1 MAFVPT
7 IELHENTIPGLLRR
21 NAEWF
26 PDNDC
31 IVAPEFAV
39 RWSWKEFDRRTTMVA
54 RGMYAM
60 GIRKGDHVAIWAYGT
75 GLVKDL
81 ILHLPAPF
89 ENGRFQGPSMGAGQ
103 TCNYY
108 HKLFSEAMGFNSLD
122 HIRQALEMN
131 TSWKS
136 SYESAGPGYG
146 AFAARNR
153 KVADTCTHMVAFTFA
168 DGDVPADGGTK
179 MAWDMAA
186 DKLCIHVPLGA
197 A

>member
-1 MAFVPT
+1 MSRIIAVIGTAGRDKTLPMTDKHWDFMCET
-7 IELHENTIPGLLRR
+7 IA
-21 NAEWF
+21 AE
-26 PDNDC
+26 
-31 IVAPEFAV
+31 VKPEDTLVSGGAA
-39 RWSWKEFDRRTTMVA
+39 WA
-54 RGMYAM
+54 
-60 GIRKGDHVAIWAYGT
+60 DHVAIWAYGT
-75 GLVKDL
+75 GLVKNL

-89 ENGRFQGPSMGAGQ
+89 ASGRFQGPSMSAGQ

-122 HIRQALEMN
+122 HISQAFM
-131 TSWKS
+131 
-136 SYESAGPGYG
+136 YEASVTITEEPTGPGYS

-186 DKLCIHVPLGA
+186 GKLRIHVPLSNV
-197 A
+197 